1 MAGENRG
8 FVLNGQR
15 VVLDLDFAG
24 SVKATAYLTI
34 KPTNVRLSTVFLH
47 AAPCLRI
54 TAVHLSG
61 PNIDDPLPALPASFS
76 HYNPLL
82 GLKDLG
88 DGTPLNP
95 NLPDSIQRHPEIKRK
110 LWAAMAE
117 KDEGELAID
126 VSHGWVRI
134 AQTKDGGPAAQ
145 AGLAEILIAID
156 YEVCM
161 SDVDTEGI
169 VWRRP
174 GDAGNDFVSLFDRP
188 VNVHRQNLTGPSNQI
203 WNSGYHICLSTRP
216 LTMLL
221 DIGYPVWT
229 ISGTDA
235 RGSWKL
241 VYPGI

>member
-8 FVLNGQR
+8 FVLNAQR

-24 SVKATAYLTI
+24 SVRGTAYLTI
-34 KPTNVRLSTVFLH
+34 KPTNVRLSTVYLH

-54 TAVHLSG
+54 TSVYLSG
-61 PNIDDPLPALPASFS
+61 PDIDDPLPVLPASFS

-82 GLKDLG
+82 GLRDVVE
-88 DGTPLNP
+88 GTPINP
-95 NLPDSIQRHPEIKRK
+95 TLPDSIQRHPEIKRK

-134 AQTKDGGPAAQ
+134 AQAKQGGQPAQ

-156 YEVCM
+156 YEICM

-174 GDAGNDFVSLFDRP
+174 GDAGNDYVSLADSQL
-188 VNVHRQNLTGPSNQI
+188 V
-203 WNSGYHICLSTRP
+203 P
-216 LTMLL
+216 L
-221 DIGYPVWT
+221 
-229 ISGTDA
+229 
-235 RGSWKL
+235 
-241 VYPGI
+241 

>member
-24 SVKATAYLTI
+24 SLKATAYLTI

-54 TAVHLSG
+54 TAIQLSG
-61 PNIDDPLPALPASFS
+61 PDIEDPLPALPASFN

-82 GLKDLG
+82 GLYDIN
-88 DGTPLNP
+88 DGQPINP
-95 NLPDSIQRHPEIKRK
+95 NAPDAIQRHPDVKRK
-110 LWAAMAE
+110 LWTAMAE

-134 AQTKDGGPAAQ
+134 AQVKEGSQAAQ
-145 AGLAEILIAID
+145 AGLAEILITID
-156 YEVCM
+156 YEITM
-161 SDVDTEGI
+161 SDVDTEGV

-174 GDAGNDFVSLFDRP
+174 GDAGNDYVCTIPNLRP
-188 VNVHRQNLTGPSNQI
+188 LSSAHFHHHTIFSECLTS
-203 WNSGYHICLSTRP
+203 LSTHHHMTP
-216 LTMLL
+216 LVT
-221 DIGYPVWT
+221 GRRVST
-229 ISGTDA
+229 IYGTDV
-235 RGSWKL
+235 RGN
-241 VYPGI
+241 

>member
-24 SVKATAYLTI
+24 SLKATAYLTI

-54 TAVHLSG
+54 MAIQLSG
-61 PNIDDPLPALPASFS
+61 PDVEDPLPALPASFN

-82 GLKDLG
+82 GLYEIN
-88 DGTPLNP
+88 DGQPMNP
-95 NLPDSIQRHPEIKRK
+95 NAPDAIQRHPDVKRK
-110 LWAAMAE
+110 LWTAMAE

-134 AQTKDGGPAAQ
+134 AQAKEGSQTAQ
-145 AGLAEILIAID
+145 AGLAEILITID
-156 YEVCM
+156 YEIAM

-174 GDAGNDFVSLFDRP
+174 GDAGNDYVCTVSKLGGVVGCLF
-188 VNVHRQNLTGPSNQI
+188 QPSYTR
-203 WNSGYHICLSTRP
+203 SSECPTSLSTHHHMTPLVIGRP
-216 LTMLL
+216 AS
-221 DIGYPVWT
+221 IIY
-229 ISGTDA
+229 
-235 RGSWKL
+235 
-241 VYPGI
+241 GIDVHGN

>member
-24 SVKATAYLTI
+24 SVRATAYLTI

-54 TAVHLSG
+54 TSVHLSG
-61 PNIDDPLPALPASFS
+61 PNIDDPLPPLPASFS
-76 HYNPLL
+76 HHNPLL
-82 GLKDLG
+82 GLRDAG
-88 DGTPLNP
+88 EGASFNP
-95 NLPDSIQRHPEIKRK
+95 TQPDAIQRHPEIKRK

-134 AQTKDGGPAAQ
+134 AQTKEGGQAAQ

-156 YEVCM
+156 YEICM

-174 GDAGNDFVSLFDRP
+174 GDAGNDFVSP
-188 VNVHRQNLTGPSNQI
+188 VIPEDSSIKCPALTSRYRDHR
-203 WNSGYHICLSTRP
+203 
-216 LTMLL
+216 
-221 DIGYPVWT
+221 
-229 ISGTDA
+229 
-235 RGSWKL
+235 
-241 VYPGI
+241 